1 MAWELCSKEE
11 VILIHPYPVADL
23 KDFWSDVV
31 ETLIREH
38 LGTPHLGQSTA
49 IINETHSGERTN
61 ILIVRKPPIISVE
74 ELRISAVSLVS
85 TEYVVFQNH
94 IQLIAQRFPEGILNV
109 QVDYTSGDL
118 TVSPTIK
125 LTAAAM
131 IAAMINYRERYG
143 ADSTMKWGSGEQ
155 ESGETTPN
163 LNVGLTSH
171 LRTIMRR
178 MLRRVRIRAS

>member
-11 VILIHPYPVADL
+11 VILIHPYPVANL

-38 LGTPHLGQSTA
+38 LGTPHLGQSIVIT
-49 IINETHSGERTN
+49 NETHSGGRTN
-61 ILIVRKPPIISVE
+61 VLIVRKPPIISVE

-85 TEYVVFQNH
+85 TGYVVFQNH
-94 IQLIAQRFPEGILNV
+94 IELIAQRFPEGILNV
-109 QVDYTSGDL
+109 QVDYTSGDENI
-118 TVSPTIK
+118 SPTVK

-178 MLRRVRIRAS
+178 MLRRERIRAS

>member
-1 MAWELCSKEE
+1 MAWKLCSKEE

-23 KDFWSDVV
+23 KDFWSEVV

-38 LGTPHLGQSTA
+38 MGSPHLGQSTV
-49 IINETHSGERTN
+49 ITNETHSGDNTT

-74 ELRISAVSLVS
+74 ALRISATAMVS
-85 TEYVVFQNH
+85 TGYVVFQNH
-94 IQLIAQRFPEGILNV
+94 IQLVAQRFPEGTLNV

-118 TVSPTIK
+118 TVSPTVK

-143 ADSTMKWGSGEQ
+143 ADSTMKWGSGDQ

-178 MLRRVRIRAS
+178 MLRRERIRAS

>member
-1 MAWELCSKEE
+1 MAWKLCSKEE

-23 KDFWSDVV
+23 KDFWSEVV
-31 ETLIREH
+31 ETLIKEH
-38 LGTPHLGQSTA
+38 LGTPHLGEA
-49 IINETHSGERTN
+49 IVITNETHSGDHTN
-61 ILIVRKPPIISVE
+61 VLIVRKPPIVSVE
-74 ELRISAVSLVS
+74 ELRISATAMVS
-85 TEYVVFQNH
+85 TGYVAFQNH
-94 IQLIAQRFPEGILNV
+94 IELIAERFPKGILNV
-109 QVDYTSGDL
+109 QVDYTSGDE
-118 TVSPTIK
+118 TVSPTVK

-143 ADSTMKWGSGEQ
+143 ADSTMKWGSGDQ

-178 MLRRVRIRAS
+178 MLRRERIRAS